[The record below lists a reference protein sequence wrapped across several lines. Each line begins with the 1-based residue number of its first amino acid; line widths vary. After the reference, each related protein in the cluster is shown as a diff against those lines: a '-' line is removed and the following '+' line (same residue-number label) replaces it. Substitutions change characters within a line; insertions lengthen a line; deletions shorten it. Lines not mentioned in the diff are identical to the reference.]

1 MLVLHS
7 GIQLMSNPVYAPPG
21 EYSQSAVP
29 GRRFRWKSGVIL
41 LALGIVGTFVANR
54 VAGDDTDKIIRV
66 LQGIGLTLAALLIW
80 WVFFSGIKFWVRLAV
95 VGVVFASLAVTLTQ
109 LVRKVDFEGDMRP
122 HFWFVWDPPSPSE
135 KAQQWLNENAPPV
148 STAASDTTDASDSGA
163 VAETKLTIT
172 AEDWPRFCG
181 HTGSREISE
190 PQCSFDWN
198 THPPKELWRHPVG
211 DAWSSFS
218 IVGTRL
224 FTQEQRGP
232 QECVVCYN
240 ADTGEELWRHEDTA
254 RYETPQGAIGPRA
267 TPTITEDAV
276 FSLGATGILNALNPI
291 TGAKLW
297 QRNICT
303 DAGSEM
309 VEWGM
314 SSSPLIY
321 EDTVIVDAGGDKG
334 KAVIAYNR
342 QTGDIV
348 WASGNHKAGY
358 ASPRIEMINGSL
370 QLLVFHG
377 DGLQGLEPSTGKMLW
392 EYPWTNQYKI
402 NVAQPLL
409 FGNQIFLSSGY
420 DSGCVLIA
428 PTKLTDGQP
437 AEVWP
442 RKKTLKLKF
451 NEAVQLGD
459 YVYGLDDGI
468 LACIDYKTG
477 ERTWKGGRYRYG
489 QLLLWG
495 DKLIVQSEAGY
506 VAVVEANPKEF
517 REVTRL
523 EALND
528 RTWNMLMINRGR
540 LYTRN
545 ASEAV
550 CFELPKN

>member
-1 MLVLHS
+1 
-7 GIQLMSNPVYAPPG
+7 MSNSVYEPPVEKTQPA
-21 EYSQSAVP
+21 STAST
-29 GRRFRWKSGVIL
+29 RRIRWKAGAAL
-41 LALGIVGTFVANR
+41 LALGIVGTVIANR
-54 VAGDDTDKIIRV
+54 VAGNDTDGIIRIY
-66 LQGIGLTLAALLIW
+66 QGVGFTFFALLTW
-80 WVFFSGIKFWVRLAV
+80 WVFFSGIRIWIRLSTALILL
-95 VGVVFASLAVTLTQ
+95 VGIGVTLTQ
-109 LVRKVDFEGDMRP
+109 CVRKVDFEGDMRP

-135 KAQQWLNENAPPV
+135 KAQQWLNANAPP
-148 STAASDTTDASDSGA
+148 SGTAASSDAAKPDATEASADTR
-163 VAETKLTIT
+163 VKIT
-172 AEDWPRFCG
+172 AEDWPRYCG
-181 HTGSREISE
+181 ATGSREISE

-224 FTQEQRGP
+224 FTQEQRGT
-232 QECVVCYN
+232 QECVVCYH
-240 ADTGEELWRHEDTA
+240 ADTGAELWRHEDTA

-267 TPTITEDAV
+267 TPTVTEEAV
-276 FSLGATGILNALNPI
+276 FALGATGILNALNPI

-303 DAGSEM
+303 DAGADM

-314 SSSPLIY
+314 SGSPLIY
-321 EDTVIVDAGGDKG
+321 EDNVIVDAGGDKG
-334 KAVIAYNR
+334 KAVIAYSR
-342 QTGDIV
+342 ATGDIV

-358 ASPRIEMINGSL
+358 TSPRVEMIGGSL

-377 DGLQGLEPSTGKMLW
+377 DGLQGLEPSSGKLLW

-402 NVAQPLL
+402 NVAQPMRC
-409 FGNQIFLSSGY
+409 GNQIFLSSGY
-420 DSGCVLIA
+420 DSGSVLLD
-428 PTKLTDGQP
+428 PTRLTDGHP

-442 RKKTLKLKF
+442 RNKNLKLKF

-468 LACIDYKTG
+468 LACIDVKSG

-489 QLLLWG
+489 QVLLWG
-495 DKLIVQSEAGY
+495 DKLIVQAEPGY
-506 VAVVEANPKEF
+506 VAVVEANPQEF
-517 REVTRL
+517 REVARL

-528 RTWNMLMINRGR
+528 RTWNMPIINRRR

-550 CFELPKN
+550 CFDLPAN